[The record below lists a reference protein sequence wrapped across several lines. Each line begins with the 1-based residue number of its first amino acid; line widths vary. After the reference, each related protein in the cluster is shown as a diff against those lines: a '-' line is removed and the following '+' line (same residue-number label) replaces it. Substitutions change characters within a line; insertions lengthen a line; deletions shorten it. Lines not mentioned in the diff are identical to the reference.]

1 MFPELDDDE
10 DEEKQP
16 EEANS
21 KPLEDS
27 APPTPKKQNEQAPL
41 SPKHKEDDGFLL
53 TPKKQNEEAPS
64 SPKHKEDDG
73 FLDSLFDVP
82 FHARAPMIH
91 KFLHILNVLVQC
103 FCPKHH

>member
-21 KPLEDS
+21 KPLENS
-27 APPTPKKQNEQAPL
+27 APPTPKKRNEQ
-41 SPKHKEDDGFLL
+41 
-53 TPKKQNEEAPS
+53 APS

-91 KFLHILNVLVQC
+91 KFLHIENVLVQC
-103 FCPKHH
+103 FLRKHH